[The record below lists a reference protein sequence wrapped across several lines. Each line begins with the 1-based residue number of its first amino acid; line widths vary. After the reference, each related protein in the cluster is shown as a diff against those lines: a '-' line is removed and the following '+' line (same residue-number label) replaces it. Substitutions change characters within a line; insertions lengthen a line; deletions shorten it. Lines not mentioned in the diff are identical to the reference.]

1 MDNPSEIYK
10 QSDNNYLIITELT
23 DNNNNPIIIPIQIN
37 GKGTYNNLI
46 IDENQIS
53 SVYGRKNLDNYIS
66 SNKFSK
72 IYEKNR
78 TTLNEGVKSHDI
90 SNSIKYSISNSES
103 NVNNLLTNNTE
114 SQEGSFNLP
123 KNTIT
128 QEDLKLTNTN
138 QSLTTTLL
146 DWFYDE
152 PKIVESLTYWIDL
165 YYRGEK
171 KVYLADEKLFH
182 KIQEKQKDF
191 YSLDDLFFME
201 YKDIMIVFLLGN
213 NE

>member
-1 MDNPSEIYK
+1 MKKELMSCYIEGLCNMASSMSKSIGPSYIKVNCYDKKDLKEKFTKDYK
-10 QSDNNYLIITELT
+10 IT
-23 DNNNNPIIIPIQIN
+23 P
-37 GKGTYNNLI
+37 
-46 IDENQIS
+46 
-53 SVYGRKNLDNYIS
+53 
-66 SNKFSK
+66 
-72 IYEKNR
+72 
-78 TTLNEGVKSHDI
+78 
-90 SNSIKYSISNSES
+90 
-103 NVNNLLTNNTE
+103 
-114 SQEGSFNLP
+114 
-123 KNTIT
+123 
-128 QEDLKLTNTN
+128 EDLKLTNTN

-191 YSLDDLFFME
+191 YILDDLFFME